1 MIIGCAVGALTGFFG
16 AGGGF
21 ILTPVLNICL
31 GLPMNIAVG
40 TSACQITGSSAV
52 ALLGRLDRRL
62 LGMRVAL
69 CLALGIPAGAWCGSI
84 LVNRFKNMQPW
95 HIGGTAVSPVD
106 FTLLSV
112 FALLLFL
119 LAVLMFFKSFGK
131 DQEGTEVR
139 EGLLFRLRIPPTFRF
154 RTIPAGKFSMPV
166 MAVLG
171 IMSGFLSGLLGI
183 GGGVVLLPM
192 LFFLVGQETKAAT
205 QTSLILVF
213 LSGLFSTFFHAVD
226 SNIDYPLAAAL
237 FFGGFFG
244 ARTGSRLH
252 AVSSDAVIK
261 KGFAFV
267 VLGAWL
273 LVVFK
278 LWRILA

>member
-1 MIIGCAVGALTGFFG
+1 MIIGCFIGALTGFFG

-40 TSACQITGSSAV
+40 TSAFQITGASAV
-52 ALLGRLDRRL
+52 SLWGRLDRRFT
-62 LGMRVAL
+62 GMRVAL
-69 CLALGIPAGAWCGSI
+69 CLALGIPAGAWSGSI
-84 LVNRFKNMQPW
+84 LVSHFKNMQPW
-95 HIGGTAVSPVD
+95 HMRGAEIAPVD
-106 FTLLSV
+106 VTLLSV

-119 LAVLMFFKSFGK
+119 LAILMFFKSFGK
-131 DQEGTEVR
+131 NQEGTEVR
-139 EGLLFRLRIPPTFRF
+139 EGLLFRLRIPPTFSF
-154 RTIPAGKFSMPV
+154 RTIPAGEFSIPV
-166 MAVLG
+166 MVVLG
-171 IMSGFLSGLLGI
+171 IISGFLSGLLGI

-192 LFFLVGQETKAAT
+192 LFFLIGQETKAAT

-244 ARTGSRLH
+244 ARTGSRLN
-252 AVSSDAVIK
+252 AASSDAVIK

-267 VLGAWL
+267 ILGAWL

-278 LWRILA
+278 LWRILT